1 MLKIFELLKNTKNL
15 IIFALTCMIICFVG
29 KYRDFDFV
37 EIGTFKLS
45 FDFMFFIALVGATV
59 SSIILIWKVC
69 GVVFSWINGLL
80 LLHTI
85 KNCSSEEKDFLYNRV
100 YENGNELQIDMNS
113 DAYFYKQDERTTT
126 YHLVCYKRVFDT
138 KSKVIK
144 FLRQLEKK
152 KIIKNFGNQH
162 MIIPERVWD
171 ILIKNANEIF
181 KDFNPLPIEPTE
193 DKIKWAKILYNTVYK
208 EHKDIL
214 KKIMLSPSSE
224 YTNIKVLSSELASQ
238 ANLLKIYPLFN
249 EFQVDFL
256 TNACIATFSP
266 DLYFILDSVLKE
278 DTNEK

>member
-1 MLKIFELLKNTKNL
+1 M
-15 IIFALTCMIICFVG
+15 CFVG

-69 GVVFSWINGLL
+69 VVVFSWINGLL

-100 YENGNELQIDMNS
+100 YENGNELQISINS
-113 DAYFYKQDERTTT
+113 DRYFYQIDEQSST
-126 YHLVCYKRVFDT
+126 HNLLFYKGRFD
-138 KSKVIK
+138 SKFKIML

-193 DKIKWAKILYNTVYK
+193 DKIKWAKILYSTVSA
-208 EHKDIL
+208 EHKALLRHI
-214 KKIMLSPSSE
+214 ISSPSAE
-224 YTNIKVLSSELASQ
+224 YKNIKILTPELASQ
-238 ANLLKIYPLFN
+238 AIMLKIYALFKD
-249 EFQVDFL
+249 FQVDFSS
-256 TNACIATFSP
+256 NERIATFLP
-266 DLYFILDSVLKE
+266 ELYSILEIILKE
-278 DTNEK
+278 ENNAE